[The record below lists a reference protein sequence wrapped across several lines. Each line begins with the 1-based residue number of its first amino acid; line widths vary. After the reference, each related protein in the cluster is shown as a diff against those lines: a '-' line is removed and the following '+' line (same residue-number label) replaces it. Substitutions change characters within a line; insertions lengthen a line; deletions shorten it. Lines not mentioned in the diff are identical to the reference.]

1 MLFVASYGHIS
12 KKIRTNKTNQ
22 AGVDHAMALLVG
34 GHVALQHLDI
44 GAGVER
50 SRGGRVVG
58 VVDGLMHP
66 QRDYSAQIQKSA
78 Q

>member
-1 MLFVASYGHIS
+1 
-12 KKIRTNKTNQ
+12 
-22 AGVDHAMALLVG
+22 MALLVG